1 VELDSVRELKASLT
15 QAVVVPVA
23 TRAAS
28 LCYSVAAQPFRNAL
42 PDFQTFHRSLALGV
56 ARRKKNDFTLAVR
69 IQQRLLENS
78 SEVERIRKRARGE
91 VDVRYIGKVGKCA
104 IPWYRQRQRPLRIG
118 CSVGHFNITAGTLG
132 CFVTNLAEND
142 RSFLF
147 LSNNHVLANENRAK
161 KGDAILQPGVAD
173 QGTDPSDLVGSL
185 ERFVRLQKDSSNRID
200 AAVALIRRGFDPEP
214 MIKGIG
220 KISGL
225 VADPAEGK
233 LVSKVGRTTGPTEG
247 RISAFEVDDV
257 VVGYDMGNLKF
268 DNVVEI
274 EGAKDEPFAQGG
286 DSGSLVVNEDLQAV
300 ALVFATSD
308 VGGKNGK
315 GLTYTNPL
323 GPVLDKLE
331 VRLVY

>member
-1 VELDSVRELKASLT
+1 
-15 QAVVVPVA
+15 
-23 TRAAS
+23 
-28 LCYSVAAQPFRNAL
+28 
-42 PDFQTFHRSLALGV
+42 
-56 ARRKKNDFTLAVR
+56 
-69 IQQRLLENS
+69 
-78 SEVERIRKRARGE
+78 
-91 VDVRYIGKVGKCA
+91 
-104 IPWYRQRQRPLRIG
+104 
-118 CSVGHFNITAGTLG
+118 
-132 CFVTNLAEND
+132 
-142 RSFLF
+142 
-147 LSNNHVLANENRAK
+147 
-161 KGDAILQPGVAD
+161 
-173 QGTDPSDLVGSL
+173 
-185 ERFVRLQKDSSNRID
+185 
-200 AAVALIRRGFDPEP
+200 